1 MIDYFKSFAVMVLLN
16 MAGLFALGFV
26 LGIFM
31 VIGGMS
37 SAQMNNVEGSAWLNI
52 LILLCWPVISFFAF
66 KFSVDKFLIKT
77 DNK

>member
-1 MIDYFKSFAVMVLLN
+1 MIDYFKSFVVMVLLN
-16 MAGLFALGFV
+16 IAGLFALGFV

-37 SAQMNNVEGSAWLNI
+37 SAQMNNVEGAVWFNI

-66 KFSVDKFLIKT
+66 KFSVDKFLIRT